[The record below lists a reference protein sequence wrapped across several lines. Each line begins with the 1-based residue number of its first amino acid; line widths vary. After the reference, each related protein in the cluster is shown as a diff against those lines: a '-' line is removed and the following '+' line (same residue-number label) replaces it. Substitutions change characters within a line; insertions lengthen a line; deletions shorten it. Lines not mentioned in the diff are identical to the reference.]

1 MKKIFSDYCED
12 FISRCKFKLTEREL
26 EVPMSWEIEEDDA
39 SSRKNEFRAFLRVAQ
54 VQSLKGVLD
63 VEKLAMVSIIL
74 QLLFASGLNGVIY
87 AWDRRLSHYAYVL
100 LTSNSHS
107 SLNSIQLNMENCG
120 SSWRKNIRWLPMSQ
134 RGSCIGDWM
143 LTSMLLM
150 RMKLL
155 TVVACLLLV
164 PFRGLIEAPFVHG
177 RAFAA
182 VAKLSPV
189 LSQRLVDQFLHAAIG
204 SIALDVCGA
213 LNEVYMP
220 HT

>member
-1 MKKIFSDYCED
+1 MQWIFVEEEHPLASNVTKR
-12 FISRCKFKLTEREL
+12 FIR
-26 EVPMSWEIEEDDA
+26 
-39 SSRKNEFRAFLRVAQ
+39 
-54 VQSLKGVLD
+54 
-63 VEKLAMVSIIL
+63 
-74 QLLFASGLNGVIY
+74 
-87 AWDRRLSHYAYVL
+87 
-100 LTSNSHS
+100 
-107 SLNSIQLNMENCG
+107 
-120 SSWRKNIRWLPMSQ
+120 
-134 RGSCIGDWM
+134 GDWM